1 MEKVKKQ
8 SQIGGISIISFVV
21 IVTISLAYYQFVYT
35 PAINAKPEVSE
46 EILNPSGTT
55 EISIVEG
62 SSLPSNPN
70 FYSPNEVR
78 TTLGVSNKVVWTNN
92 DVTAHTVTTD
102 NDYEDPINGR
112 FDSMVSGGLI
122 PPQGTFEFTFTQR
135 GEYFYHCEPHPWMTG
150 HVAVEPDFG

>member
-35 PAINAKPEVSE
+35 PEMNAKPEVSE

-55 EISIVEG
+55 SISILEG
-62 SSLPSNPN
+62 SSQPSNPN
-70 FYSPNEVR
+70 FFSPNDVR
-78 TTLGVSNKVVWTNN
+78 ASLGTSNKVVWTND

-102 NDYEDPINGR
+102 NNYEDPINGR
-112 FDSMVSGGLI
+112 FDSLATIGLI

-135 GEYFYHCEPHPWMTG
+135 GEYPYHCEPHPWMTG
-150 HVAVEPDFG
+150 KVDVEPNFG